1 MSTTTDYEI
10 LTPTTRV
17 RVRRWVY
24 WIVAFTVVLI
34 IAVVGLLVRGSTQIG
49 QALDATNPG
58 PGGAKALVEVLR
70 QQGVDVTVT
79 STLADTEKAVTD
91 TANTT
96 LFVYD
101 RDFILD
107 ETDNSRIVELADTLV
122 LLDPNYDLLELAAPA
137 IAMAGS
143 VEGTMQADCDVFAAT
158 QADEIA
164 GDGSGY
170 RIVDDT
176 VDAEGCFTTD
186 DDIYSLVRVESAG
199 KTVSVIGTTSA
210 LTNEFIGDR
219 GNAALALNLLGEN
232 ESLVWYI
239 PGIGDLLGESAPTL
253 GELSPPWVTPSI
265 LLVLLGGITAAVWR
279 GRRFGPLVIEN
290 LPVIVRSSE
299 TMQGRARLYQ
309 SNSTRLH
316 ALDALRIG
324 TISRVAAA
332 CGLPRAATVDD
343 VIAAV
348 ASVTGRDIQSVRALL
363 IDADPGSDRD
373 LVSLSDD
380 LLELEQHVATK
391 LKPV

>member
-10 LTPTTRV
+10 LTPTARV

-24 WIVAFTVVLI
+24 WVVAFTVVLVI
-34 IAVVGLLVRGSTQIG
+34 SVVGLLIKGGAELG

-58 PGGAKALVEVLR
+58 PAGAKALVEVLR

-91 TANTT
+91 PASTT

-107 ETDNSRIVELADTLV
+107 ETDNETLVDLADTLV

-137 IAMAGS
+137 VAMAGS
-143 VEGTMQADCDVFAAT
+143 VEGTVTADCSVFAAT
-158 QADEIA
+158 QAAEVA
-164 GDGSGY
+164 SDGSGF
-170 RIVDDT
+170 RIVDDAAA
-176 VDAEGCFTTD
+176 AEGCFTTD
-186 DDIYSLVRVESAG
+186 DDIYSLVRVEGTDS
-199 KTVSVIGTTSA
+199 TVSILGTTRA
-210 LTNEFIGDR
+210 LSNEFIGDR

-232 ESLVWYI
+232 DSLVWYI
-239 PGIGDLLGESAPTL
+239 PGIGDLLGEGAPTL
-253 GELSPPWVTPSI
+253 GELSPPWVTPAI

-324 TISRVAAA
+324 TIGRVGAA
-332 CGLPRAATVDD
+332 CGLPRSASVDD
-343 VIAAV
+343 VIATV
-348 ASVTGRDIQSVRALL
+348 ASVTGQDIRSVRSLL
-363 IDADPGSDRD
+363 IDANPATDRE

-380 LLELEQHVATK
+380 LLELEQLVATK

>member
-143 VEGTMQADCDVFAAT
+143 VEGTLQADCDVFAAT

-199 KTVSVIGTTSA
+199 KTVSVIGATSA